1 MNGPAERPGESPGE
15 SPVQHPGE
23 QPGEQPARH
32 LAGKTVWVMTDGKP
46 GMENQCLGLAEAL
59 VALGGEA
66 PVVKRLSPGF
76 PWSSLPP
83 QLWFS
88 PLSTPVSG
96 ADEDGGGL
104 SPPWPDILIA
114 TGRQTVA
121 PALAIKRASGGAT
134 FCIQIQNPAWRLET
148 FDLLAIPKH
157 DRVTGDNV
165 IETFGALHRVTP
177 EKLGAAAEKF
187 RATLAALPRPLIAV
201 LIGGSNRQYRM
212 TEAVTQRLATNLK
225 TLCDDHG
232 AGLAV
237 TASRRTGAENE
248 EHLRAALADAPCW
261 FWDGAGDNPYFGL
274 LGLADAIVVTAD
286 SVSMVSE
293 ACATGKPVHV
303 IELDGGSAKFARFHE
318 ALRGAGITRPFD
330 GTLETWAYDAPDDT
344 ARIAAEVVKRL
355 GGARR

>member
-1 MNGPAERPGESPGE
+1 MSNPTE
-15 SPVQHPGE
+15 QHTEEHAGAL
-23 QPGEQPARH
+23 G
-32 LAGKTVWVMTDGKP
+32 GKTVWVMTDGKP

-59 VALGGEA
+59 EALGGAA
-66 PVVKRLSPGF
+66 PLIKRLSPRF

-83 QLWFS
+83 QFWFA
-88 PLSTPVSG
+88 PLSTPVTDG
-96 ADEDGGGL
+96 APL

-134 FCIQIQNPAWRLET
+134 FCVQIQNPAWRRDG

-157 DRVTGDNV
+157 DGVTGQNV
-165 IETFGALHRVTP
+165 VETVGALHRVTP
-177 EKLGAAAEKF
+177 AKLLSEAEKF
-187 RATLAALPRPLIAV
+187 RAALAHLPRPLVAV

-212 TEAVTQRLATNLK
+212 TEAVTQRLAANLK
-225 TLCDDHG
+225 TLCDKHG

-248 EHLRAALADAPCW
+248 KHLRDALADALCW
-261 FWDGAGDNPYFGL
+261 FWDGSGDNPYFGL

-318 ALRGAGITRPFD
+318 GLRIAGITRPFD
-330 GTLETWAYDAPDDT
+330 GTLETWSYDAPDDT
-344 ARIAAEVVKRL
+344 ARVADEIVRRL
-355 GGARR
+355 AKARY